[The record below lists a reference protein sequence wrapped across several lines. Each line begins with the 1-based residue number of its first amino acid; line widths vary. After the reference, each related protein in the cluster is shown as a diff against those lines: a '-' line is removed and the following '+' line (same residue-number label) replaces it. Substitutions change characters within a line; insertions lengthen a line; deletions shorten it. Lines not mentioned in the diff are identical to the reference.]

1 METKLTLSMDKQ
13 VIEEAKKYARKKN
26 TSLSRLIKSY
36 LVSITR
42 NKTGGETDIT
52 PLVKSLSGVLS
63 LEEKAGHRKEYAN
76 YLEKKYK

>member
-1 METKLTLSMDKQ
+1 METKLTLSMDKE

-42 NKTGGETDIT
+42 NRTEKDTDIT
-52 PLVKSLSGVLS
+52 PLVKSLSGVLPGM
-63 LEEKAGHRKEYAN
+63 KDNYKKEYSH